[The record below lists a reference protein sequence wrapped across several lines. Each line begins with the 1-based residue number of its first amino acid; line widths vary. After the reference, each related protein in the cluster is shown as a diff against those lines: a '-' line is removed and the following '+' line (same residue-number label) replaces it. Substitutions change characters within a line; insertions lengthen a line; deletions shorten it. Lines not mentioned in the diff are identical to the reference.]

1 MCCVNPIGVDTIA
14 VLIEET
20 ELLKLRGRVT
30 RDDIQPVTDSSQE
43 SKGDRTRKRLLDA
56 AAAEV
61 ARCGVAGTSI
71 NAIAAAA
78 GLKTGSVYF
87 HFESKDQLVEAM
99 LEEGL
104 LASLAYLDAALAA
117 VPDNADAATR
127 LGAAIRAHATA
138 VHELSNYTVAVL
150 GPSFPSDAAGAAAR
164 KLRRT
169 YVSRWTQLVTDAQAA
184 GVLARDPDPRLLRD
198 LILGALNAVS
208 LAGQPS
214 DDIADALQALLGLAQ
229 DQRSKA

>member
-1 MCCVNPIGVDTIA
+1 MGPA
-14 VLIEET
+14 
-20 ELLKLRGRVT
+20 VT
-30 RDDIQPVTDSSQE
+30 RADIPSAAVPGHA

-104 LASLAYLDAALAA
+104 LASLAFLDKALAQ
-117 VPDNADAATR
+117 VPDDADAATR
-127 LGAAIRAHATA
+127 LAAAIRAHSTA

-150 GPSFPSDAAGAAAR
+150 GPSFPRDAAGATAR

-169 YVSRWTQLVTDAQAA
+169 YVMRWTQLVTEAQDAGA
-184 GVLARDPDPRLLRD
+184 LTRDAEPRLLRD

-214 DDIADALQALLGLAQ
+214 DDVALALQALLGLAAGK
-229 DQRSKA
+229 RSEGRGR

>member
-1 MCCVNPIGVDTIA
+1 
-14 VLIEET
+14 
-20 ELLKLRGRVT
+20 VT
-30 RDDIQPVTDSSQE
+30 RDDPSTVADSASQASPA

-61 ARCGVAGTSI
+61 ARHGVAGTSI

-87 HFESKDQLVEAM
+87 HFESRDRLVEAM

-104 LASLAYLDAALAA
+104 LASLAFLDSALAA
-117 VPDNADAATR
+117 VPEHANAATR
-127 LGAAIRAHATA
+127 LAAAIRAHATA

-150 GPSFPSDAAGAAAR
+150 GPSFPRDAAGAAAR
-164 KLRRT
+164 KLRRS
-169 YVSRWTQLVTDAQAA
+169 YVSRWTELVTEAQAA
-184 GVLARDPDPRLLRD
+184 DVLSRDADPRLLRD

-208 LAGQPS
+208 LAGRPS
-214 DDIADALQALLGLAQ
+214 DDVALALQSLLGLGAG
-229 DQRSKA
+229 RKRA

>member
-1 MCCVNPIGVDTIA
+1 MRAA
-14 VLIEET
+14 VI
-20 ELLKLRGRVT
+20 RN
-30 RDDIQPVTDSSQE
+30 DIPPAADSSQA
-43 SKGDRTRKRLLDA
+43 SKGGRTRKRLLDA

-61 ARCGVAGTSI
+61 ARHGVAGTSI

-87 HFESKDQLVEAM
+87 HFESKDRLVEAM

-104 LASLAYLDAALAA
+104 LASLAYLDKALSA

-127 LGAAIRAHATA
+127 LGAAIRAHASA

-150 GPSFPSDAAGAAAR
+150 GSSFPGDAAGAVAR
-164 KLRRT
+164 KLRRS
-169 YVSRWTQLVTDAQAA
+169 YVSRWTQLVAEAQSA
-184 GVLARDPDPRLLRD
+184 GVLADEPDPRLLRD

-208 LAGQPS
+208 LAGRPS
-214 DDIADALQALLGLAQ
+214 DEIAAALQALLGLTPAK
-229 DQRSKA
+229 RNERRPR

>member
-1 MCCVNPIGVDTIA
+1 M
-14 VLIEET
+14 
-20 ELLKLRGRVT
+20 
-30 RDDIQPVTDSSQE
+30 RDDVRPVTDSGQG

-104 LASLAYLDAALAA
+104 LASLAFLDKALSA
-117 VPDNADAATR
+117 VPEDADAATR
-127 LGAAIRAHATA
+127 LSAAIRAHATA

-150 GPSFPSDAAGAAAR
+150 GPSFPKDTAGATAR

-169 YVSRWTQLVTDAQAA
+169 YVLRWTQLVTDAQSA
-184 GVLARDPDPRLLRD
+184 GVLAPEQEPRLLRD

-214 DDIADALQALLGLAQ
+214 DDIAAALQALLGLPQ
-229 DQRSKA
+229 GK

>member
-1 MCCVNPIGVDTIA
+1 MRTA
-14 VLIEET
+14 
-20 ELLKLRGRVT
+20 VT
-30 RDDIQPVTDSSQE
+30 RDDIPTAAGSAEASQASQA

-56 AAAEV
+56 AATEV
-61 ARCGVAGTSI
+61 ARHGVAGTSI

-87 HFESKDQLVEAM
+87 HFESKDRLVEAM

-104 LASLAYLDAALAA
+104 LASLAFLDHALAA
-117 VPDNADAATR
+117 VPANADAATR

-150 GPSFPSDAAGAAAR
+150 GPSFPRDAAGAAAR

-169 YVSRWTQLVTDAQAA
+169 YVSRWTELVTEAQGA
-184 GVLARDPDPRLLRD
+184 GVLTRDADPRLLRD

-214 DDIADALQALLGLAQ
+214 DDVALALQSLLGLGGGKK
-229 DQRSKA
+229 RM

>member
-1 MCCVNPIGVDTIA
+1 M
-14 VLIEET
+14 
-20 ELLKLRGRVT
+20 
-30 RDDIQPVTDSSQE
+30 IQDGTATDSSQESNQESKQE

-78 GLKTGSVYF
+78 GLKTGSIYF

-104 LASLAYLDAALAA
+104 SASLAYLDNALAA
-117 VPDNADAATR
+117 VSSDADAATR
-127 LGAAIRAHATA
+127 LSAAIRAHTTA

-150 GPSFPSDAAGAAAR
+150 GPSFPKDAAGAAAR

-169 YVSRWTQLVTDAQAA
+169 YVLRWTQIVADAQSA
-184 GVLARDPDPRLLRD
+184 GVLADGPDPRLLRD

-208 LAGQPS
+208 LAGRPS
-214 DDIADALQALLGLAQ
+214 GDIAAALQALLRIKG
-229 DQRSKA
+229 

>member
-1 MCCVNPIGVDTIA
+1 M
-14 VLIEET
+14 
-20 ELLKLRGRVT
+20 T
-30 RDDIQPVTDSSQE
+30 RDDIPTVADSSQASNASPA

-61 ARCGVAGTSI
+61 ARHGVAGTSI

-87 HFESKDQLVEAM
+87 HFESRDRLVEAM

-104 LASLAYLDAALAA
+104 LASLAFLDQALSA
-117 VPDNADAATR
+117 VPQNADAATR

-150 GPSFPSDAAGAAAR
+150 GPSFPRDAAGAAAR
-164 KLRRT
+164 KLRRN
-169 YVSRWTQLVTDAQAA
+169 YVSRWTELVTAAQGA
-184 GVLARDPDPRLLRD
+184 GVLTRDADPRLLRD

-214 DDIADALQALLGLAQ
+214 DDVALALQSLLGLGGGK
-229 DQRSKA
+229 RKT

>member
-1 MCCVNPIGVDTIA
+1 MRLA
-14 VLIEET
+14 VA
-20 ELLKLRGRVT
+20 
-30 RDDIQPVTDSSQE
+30 RDEIDPGSA
-43 SKGDRTRKRLLDA
+43 SKGSRTRQRLLDA

-87 HFESKDQLVEAM
+87 HFESKDHLVEAM

-104 LASLAYLDAALAA
+104 LASLAYLDKALAA

-127 LGAAIRAHATA
+127 LSAAIGAHATA
-138 VHELSNYTVAVL
+138 VHELSDYTVAVL
-150 GPSFPSDAAGAAAR
+150 GPSFPRDAAGAAAR
-164 KLRRT
+164 KLRRS
-169 YVSRWTQLVTDAQAA
+169 YVSRWTQLVVDAQAA
-184 GVLARDPDPRLLRD
+184 GVLASEPDPRLLRD

-208 LAGQPS
+208 LAGQPAG
-214 DDIADALQALLGLAQ
+214 DVAAALQSMLGIK
-229 DQRSKA
+229 R

>member
-1 MCCVNPIGVDTIA
+1 MRPA
-14 VLIEET
+14 VI
-20 ELLKLRGRVT
+20 
-30 RDDIQPVTDSSQE
+30 RDNTSSAAASSQA

-87 HFESKDQLVEAM
+87 HFESKAQLVEAM

-104 LASLAYLDAALAA
+104 LASLAFLDAALAA
-117 VPDNADAATR
+117 VPENADAATR

-150 GPSFPSDAAGAAAR
+150 GPSFPSDAAGA
-164 KLRRT
+164 T
-169 YVSRWTQLVTDAQAA
+169 
-184 GVLARDPDPRLLRD
+184 
-198 LILGALNAVS
+198 
-208 LAGQPS
+208 
-214 DDIADALQALLGLAQ
+214 
-229 DQRSKA
+229 

>member
-1 MCCVNPIGVDTIA
+1 M
-14 VLIEET
+14 
-20 ELLKLRGRVT
+20 
-30 RDDIQPVTDSSQE
+30 RDDIRSVTDAGPE

-61 ARCGVAGTSI
+61 ARCGVTGTSI

-87 HFESKDQLVEAM
+87 HFESKDRLVEAM

-104 LASLAYLDAALAA
+104 LASLAYLDTALAEIPDHAGAA
-117 VPDNADAATR
+117 VR
-127 LGAAIRAHATA
+127 LGAAIRAHAIA

-150 GPSFPSDAAGAAAR
+150 APTFPNDSAGAAAR

-169 YVSRWTQLVTDAQAA
+169 YVSRWTQLVTDAQKA
-184 GVLARDPDPRLLRD
+184 GVLAREPDPRLLRD
-198 LILGALNAVS
+198 LIFGALNAVS
-208 LAGQPS
+208 LAGRPS
-214 DDIADALQALLGLAQ
+214 DDIADALRALLGLPGG
-229 DQRSKA
+229 QRG

>member
-1 MCCVNPIGVDTIA
+1 
-14 VLIEET
+14 
-20 ELLKLRGRVT
+20 VT
-30 RDDIQPVTDSSQE
+30 RDDNPPADSSQA

-104 LASLAYLDAALAA
+104 LASLAFLDRALAA
-117 VPDNADAATR
+117 VSDGADVATR

-138 VHELSNYTVAVL
+138 VHDLSDYTIAVL
-150 GPSFPSDAAGAAAR
+150 GPSFPNDAAGATAR
-164 KLRRT
+164 KLRRA
-169 YVSRWTQLVTDAQAA
+169 YVSRWTQLVTEAQNA

-198 LILGALNAVS
+198 LIFGALNAVS
-208 LAGQPS
+208 LAGQPANS
-214 DDIADALQALLGLAQ
+214 TAAALQALLGLPK
-229 DQRSKA
+229 DER

>member
-1 MCCVNPIGVDTIA
+1 MIA
-14 VLIEET
+14 VLIEGEI
-20 ELLKLRGRVT
+20 RIVRAAAM
-30 RDDIQPVTDSSQE
+30 RDNVKSAADSSQA
-43 SKGDRTRKRLLDA
+43 SKGHRTRKRLLDA
-56 AAAEV
+56 AATEV
-61 ARCGVAGTSI
+61 ARHGVAGTSI

-104 LASLAYLDAALAA
+104 SASLAFLDKALAA
-117 VPDNADAATR
+117 VPENADAATR
-127 LGAAIRAHATA
+127 LSAAIRAHATA

-150 GPSFPSDAAGAAAR
+150 GASFPRDAAGAVAR
-164 KLRRT
+164 KLRRS
-169 YVSRWTQLVTDAQAA
+169 YVSRWTQLVTEAQGT
-184 GVLARDPDPRLLRD
+184 GVLAGEPDPRLLRD

-214 DDIADALQALLGLAQ
+214 DDIAAALQALLGLVPGK
-229 DQRSKA
+229 RSERHGR

>member
-1 MCCVNPIGVDTIA
+1 M
-14 VLIEET
+14 
-20 ELLKLRGRVT
+20 T
-30 RDDIQPVTDSSQE
+30 RDDIRSITDSSQE

-61 ARCGVAGTSI
+61 ARHGVAGTSI

-87 HFESKDQLVEAM
+87 HFESKDRLVEAM

-104 LASLAYLDAALAA
+104 LASLAFLDKALAA
-117 VPDNADAATR
+117 VPEHADAATR
-127 LGAAIRAHATA
+127 LGAAIRAHSTA

-150 GPSFPSDAAGAAAR
+150 GPSFPRDAAGAAAR
-164 KLRRT
+164 KLRRS
-169 YVSRWTQLVTDAQAA
+169 YVSRWTQLVTDAQNA
-184 GVLARDPDPRLLRD
+184 GVLAGEPDPRLLRD

-214 DDIADALQALLGLAQ
+214 DDIAAALQALLGLAPAK
-229 DQRSKA
+229 RNAGRMP

>member
-1 MCCVNPIGVDTIA
+1 MI
-14 VLIEET
+14 
-20 ELLKLRGRVT
+20 RH
-30 RDDIQPVTDSSQE
+30 DIRSVTDSGQE
-43 SKGDRTRKRLLDA
+43 SKGDRTRKRLLEA

-104 LASLAYLDAALAA
+104 LASLAFLDAALAA
-117 VPDNADAATR
+117 FPNNADAATR
-127 LGAAIRAHATA
+127 LGAAIRSHATA

-150 GPSFPSDAAGAAAR
+150 ASSFPNESSGAVVR

-169 YVSRWTQLVTDAQAA
+169 YVSRWTQLVTDAQNA
-184 GVLARDPDPRLLRD
+184 GVLPPEPDPRLLRD
-198 LILGALNAVS
+198 LIFGALNAVG

-214 DDIADALQALLGLAQ
+214 DNVAEALQALLGLAQ
-229 DQRSKA
+229 DQRSDGRAC

>member
-1 MCCVNPIGVDTIA
+1 MRA
-14 VLIEET
+14 A
-20 ELLKLRGRVT
+20 VT
-30 RDDIQPVTDSSQE
+30 RDDIPTVVDSSQASGSSPA

-61 ARCGVAGTSI
+61 ARHGVAGTSI

-87 HFESKDQLVEAM
+87 HFESRDQLVEAM

-104 LASLAYLDAALAA
+104 LASLAFLDRALAA
-117 VPDNADAATR
+117 VSANADAATR
-127 LGAAIRAHATA
+127 LGAAIRAHASA

-150 GPSFPSDAAGAAAR
+150 GPSFPRDAAGAAAR

-169 YVSRWTQLVTDAQAA
+169 YVSRWTELVTEAQGAGILTRDA
-184 GVLARDPDPRLLRD
+184 DPRLLRD

-214 DDIADALQALLGLAQ
+214 DDVALALQSLLGLGGKK
-229 DQRSKA
+229 RT

>member
-1 MCCVNPIGVDTIA
+1 MR
-14 VLIEET
+14 E
-20 ELLKLRGRVT
+20 
-30 RDDIQPVTDSSQE
+30 DIQPVIDPSQE

-104 LASLAYLDAALAA
+104 LASLAYLDGALAA
-117 VPDNADAATR
+117 VPDQADAAKR
-127 LGAAIRAHATA
+127 LGAAIRAHATP

-150 GPSFPSDAAGAAAR
+150 GPAFA
-164 KLRRT
+164 
-169 YVSRWTQLVTDAQAA
+169 
-184 GVLARDPDPRLLRD
+184 
-198 LILGALNAVS
+198 
-208 LAGQPS
+208 
-214 DDIADALQALLGLAQ
+214 
-229 DQRSKA
+229 

>member
-1 MCCVNPIGVDTIA
+1 VGA
-14 VLIEET
+14 A
-20 ELLKLRGRVT
+20 VT
-30 RDDIQPVTDSSQE
+30 RDDIPTAGDSSQASNSSQA
-43 SKGDRTRKRLLDA
+43 SKGGRTRKRLLDA

-61 ARCGVAGTSI
+61 ARHGVAGTSI

-87 HFESKDQLVEAM
+87 HFESRDRLVEAM

-104 LASLAYLDAALAA
+104 LASLAFLDHALAA
-117 VPDNADAATR
+117 VPANANAATR

-150 GPSFPSDAAGAAAR
+150 GPSFPRDAAGAAAR
-164 KLRRT
+164 KLRRS
-169 YVSRWTQLVTDAQAA
+169 YVSRWSELVKEAQSA
-184 GVLARDPDPRLLRD
+184 GVLTRDADPRLLRD

-208 LAGQPS
+208 LAGQPAE
-214 DDIADALQALLGLAQ
+214 DVALALQSLLGLAGGKK
-229 DQRSKA
+229 RA

>member
-1 MCCVNPIGVDTIA
+1 
-14 VLIEET
+14 
-20 ELLKLRGRVT
+20 VT
-30 RDDIQPVTDSSQE
+30 RDDIPTAADSSQASNSSPV

-61 ARCGVAGTSI
+61 ARHGVAGTSI

-87 HFESKDQLVEAM
+87 HFESKDRLVEAM

-104 LASLAYLDAALAA
+104 LASLAFLDHALAA
-117 VPDNADAATR
+117 VPENADAATR

-150 GPSFPSDAAGAAAR
+150 GPSFPRDAAGAAAR
-164 KLRRT
+164 KLRRG
-169 YVSRWTQLVTDAQAA
+169 YVSRWTELVTEAQGA
-184 GVLARDPDPRLLRD
+184 GVLTRDADPRLLRD

-208 LAGQPS
+208 LAGPPS
-214 DDIADALQALLGLAQ
+214 DTVALALQSLLGLAGGK
-229 DQRSKA
+229 RRT

>member
-1 MCCVNPIGVDTIA
+1 
-14 VLIEET
+14 
-20 ELLKLRGRVT
+20 VT
-30 RDDIQPVTDSSQE
+30 RDDIPTAADSSQA

-61 ARCGVAGTSI
+61 ARHGVAGTSI

-87 HFESKDQLVEAM
+87 HFESKDRLVEAM

-104 LASLAYLDAALAA
+104 LASLAFLDKALAG
-117 VPDNADAATR
+117 VPENADAATR

-150 GPSFPSDAAGAAAR
+150 GPSFPRGAAGAVAR
-164 KLRRT
+164 MLRRT
-169 YVSRWTQLVTDAQAA
+169 YVSRWTELVTDAQAA
-184 GVLARDPDPRLLRD
+184 GVLAGEPDPRLLRD

-208 LAGQPS
+208 LAGPPS
-214 DDIADALQALLGLAQ
+214 DDVAAALWALLGLATGK
-229 DQRSKA
+229 RSERRSR

>member
-1 MCCVNPIGVDTIA
+1 VGPA
-14 VLIEET
+14 VM
-20 ELLKLRGRVT
+20 
-30 RDDIQPVTDSSQE
+30 RDDVKTALDSSQA

-104 LASLAYLDAALAA
+104 LASLAFLDKALSA
-117 VPDNADAATR
+117 VPENADAATR

-150 GPSFPSDAAGAAAR
+150 GPSFPRDAAGAVAR
-164 KLRRT
+164 RLRRT
-169 YVSRWTQLVTDAQAA
+169 YVSRWTQLVTDAQSA
-184 GVLARDPDPRLLRD
+184 GVLAGEPDPRLLRD

-214 DDIADALQALLGLAQ
+214 DDIAAALHALLGLVPGKRNEG
-229 DQRSKA
+229 RSR

>member
-1 MCCVNPIGVDTIA
+1 MIA
-14 VLIEET
+14 ALIEGERT
-20 ELLKLRGRVT
+20 LKTARAAVMRQ
-30 RDDIQPVTDSSQE
+30 DIQPVTDSSQE
-43 SKGDRTRKRLLDA
+43 SKGDRTRKRLLEA

-61 ARCGVAGTSI
+61 ARCGIAGTSI

-99 LEEGL
+99 LKEGL

-117 VPDNADAATR
+117 VPNHADAATR
-127 LGAAIRAHATA
+127 LGAAIHAHATA

-150 GPSFPSDAAGAAAR
+150 ASSFPNDSAGAVVR

-169 YVSRWTQLVTDAQAA
+169 YVSRWTQLVTDAQSA
-184 GVLARDPDPRLLRD
+184 GVLAREPDPRLLRD
-198 LILGALNAVS
+198 LIFGALNAVS
-208 LAGQPS
+208 LAGRPS
-214 DDIADALQALLGLAQ
+214 NDVADALQALLGLAQ
-229 DQRSKA
+229 DQRSEGRAC

>member
-1 MCCVNPIGVDTIA
+1 M
-14 VLIEET
+14 
-20 ELLKLRGRVT
+20 T

>member
-1 MCCVNPIGVDTIA
+1 M
-14 VLIEET
+14 
-20 ELLKLRGRVT
+20 
-30 RDDIQPVTDSSQE
+30 IQDGTATDSKQDSNQDSKQE

-78 GLKTGSVYF
+78 GLKTGSIYF

-104 LASLAYLDAALAA
+104 SASLAYLDKALAA
-117 VPDNADAATR
+117 VSSEADAATR
-127 LGAAIRAHATA
+127 LSAAIRAHATA

-150 GPSFPSDAAGAAAR
+150 GPSFPKDAAGAAAR

-169 YVSRWTQLVTDAQAA
+169 YVLRWTQIVAEAQSA
-184 GVLARDPDPRLLRD
+184 GVLADGPDPRLLRD
-198 LILGALNAVS
+198 LILGALNTVS

-214 DDIADALQALLGLAQ
+214 GDVAAALQALLGI
-229 DQRSKA
+229 KA